1 VFGSSGSPG
10 VLIAWVAFEEE
21 QSVTE
26 EPPAAFP
33 GGLHGN
39 RTEAGNLFF
48 TFRNGHEKQALLN
61 VTLRQHIYKH
71 EIEM

>member
-26 EPPAAFP
+26 ASP
-33 GGLHGN
+33 GVLHGN